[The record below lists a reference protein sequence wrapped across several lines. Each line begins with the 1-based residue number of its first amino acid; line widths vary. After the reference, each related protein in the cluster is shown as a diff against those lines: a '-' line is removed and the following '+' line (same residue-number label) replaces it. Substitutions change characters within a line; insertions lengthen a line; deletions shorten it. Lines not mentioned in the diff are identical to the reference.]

1 MRTIGNL
8 LWLVFGGFEAAFG
21 YFTGSLALA
30 VTIIGIP
37 FSVQTF
43 KLGLLCLWPFGAE
56 IRRKDEPSGCVRIP
70 LNLIWI
76 IFGGL
81 WAWLVHILFGVLLFV
96 TIIGIPFAKQH
107 FKLAGLALTPF
118 GRDIQFNF

>member
-1 MRTIGNL
+1 MNIL
-8 LWLVFGGFEAAFG
+8 
-21 YFTGSLALA
+21 
-30 VTIIGIP
+30 
-37 FSVQTF
+37 
-43 KLGLLCLWPFGAE
+43 
-56 IRRKDEPSGCVRIP
+56 
-70 LNLIWI
+70 WI

-96 TIIGIPFAKQH
+96 TVIGIPFAKQH